1 MGGAAFRS
9 LGAALARRRE
19 RLVPEWPDLHVLR
32 SRIAAAVEGKRIT
45 AVRVHDPLVLRATR
59 PLDEALTGRV
69 LAGVAHRGRFLA
81 FTFDDGTRLVVN
93 PMLSGLFD
101 LLPPATKIRTT
112 TAFAMTFEND
122 VDLRYRDDTRMGK
135 VYLLPPGASDTQ
147 VPRYSEQGDE
157 AGTLGWTADE
167 FATRAKATRREL
179 RNLLMDDEFI
189 AGIGNAYADEIL
201 WAARLHPK
209 RRAASLDE
217 GEMDR
222 LRGALRAT
230 LERAAEI
237 VEAELPAELG
247 TKVRAHMNVRGRAG
261 EPCPRCG
268 TKIVRTRQGLD
279 EMYVCPRC
287 QPPPKGQLR

>member
-1 MGGAAFRS
+1 M
-9 LGAALARRRE
+9 
-19 RLVPEWPDLHVLR
+19 PEWPDLHVLR
-32 SRIAAAVEGKRIT
+32 RRIAKAVGGKRVT

-59 PLDEALTGRV
+59 PFDAALLGRV
-69 LAGVAHRGRFLA
+69 LEEVAHRGRFLVFA
-81 FTFDDGTRLVVN
+81 FDDGVRVVVN

-101 LLPPATKIRTT
+101 LVPPTTKLRAT
-112 TAFAMTFEND
+112 TAFALTFENG

-135 VYLLPPGASDTQ
+135 VYLLDAGASEES
-147 VPRYSEQGDE
+147 VPQLADQGAE

-167 FATRAKATRREL
+167 FARRAKATRREL
-179 RNLLMDDEFI
+179 RNLLMDDAFI

-209 RRAASLDE
+209 RRVATLDE
-217 GEMDR
+217 GELDR

-237 VEAELPAELG
+237 VERELPPELG
-247 TKVRAHMNVRGRAG
+247 TKVREHMNVRGRAG
-261 EPCPRCG
+261 EACPRCG
-268 TKIVRTRQGLD
+268 VKIVRTRHGLD

>member
-1 MGGAAFRS
+1 M
-9 LGAALARRRE
+9 
-19 RLVPEWPDLHVLR
+19 PEWPDLHVLR
-32 SRIAAAVEGKRIT
+32 GRIAKALSGKRIT
-45 AVRVHDPLVLRATR
+45 RVRVHDPLVLRVTR
-59 PLDEALTGRV
+59 PLDAALTGRV
-69 LAGVAHRGRFLA
+69 LTDVSHRGRFLA
-81 FTFDDGTRLVVN
+81 FTFDDGSRLVVN

-101 LLPPATKIRTT
+101 LLPAETKIRATT
-112 TAFAMTFEND
+112 SFALTFEGD
-122 VDLRYRDDTRMGK
+122 RDLRYRDDTRMGK
-135 VYLLPPGASDTQ
+135 VYLLGPGDDDRA
-147 VPRYSEQGDE
+147 VPQLAEQGAE
-157 AGTLGWTADE
+157 AGTLAWTADE
-167 FATRAKATRREL
+167 FAKRAKATRREL

-209 RRAASLDE
+209 RRVASLDP

-237 VEAELPAELG
+237 VERELPVELG
-247 TKVRAHMNVRGRAG
+247 TKVRTHMNVRGHVG
-261 EPCPRCG
+261 DPCPRCG
-268 TKIVRTRQGLD
+268 TKIVRTRHGLD

>member
-1 MGGAAFRS
+1 M
-9 LGAALARRRE
+9 
-19 RLVPEWPDLHVLR
+19 PEWPDLHVLR
-32 SRIAAAVEGKRIT
+32 GRIAKAVVGKRVA

-59 PLDEALTGRV
+59 PLDEALRGRV
-69 LAGVAHRGRFLA
+69 LTAVAHRGRFLA

-101 LLPPATKIRTT
+101 LVAPSTKIRAK
-112 TAFAMTFEND
+112 TAFALTFGDD

-135 VYLLPPGASDTQ
+135 VYLLPPGSPDTQ
-147 VPRYSEQGDE
+147 VPQYAEQGDE

-167 FATRAKATRREL
+167 FARRAKATRREL
-179 RNLLMDDEFI
+179 RNLLMDDGFI
-189 AGIGNAYADEIL
+189 AGVGNAYADEIL
-201 WAARLHPK
+201 WAAKLHPK
-209 RRAASLDE
+209 RRIATLDE

-237 VEAELPAELG
+237 VEAELPPQLG
-247 TKVRAHMNVRGRAG
+247 TKIRTHMNVRGRMG

-268 TKIVRTRQGLD
+268 AKIVRTRHGLD

>member
-1 MGGAAFRS
+1 M
-9 LGAALARRRE
+9 
-19 RLVPEWPDLHVLR
+19 PEWPDLHVLR
-32 SRIAAAVEGKRIT
+32 GRIEKAVGGKRVT

-59 PLDEALTGRV
+59 PFDTALRSRLLD
-69 LAGVAHRGRFLA
+69 GVAHRGRFLVFA
-81 FTFDDGTRLVVN
+81 FDDGTRVVVN

-101 LLPPATKIRTT
+101 LLPPETKIRAT
-112 TAFAMTFEND
+112 TAFALTFENGI
-122 VDLRYRDDTRMGK
+122 DLRYRDDTRMGK
-135 VYLLPPGASDTQ
+135 VYLLGPGETEAGVPQLAS
-147 VPRYSEQGDE
+147 QGEE

-167 FATRAKATRREL
+167 FARRAKKTRREL

-189 AGIGNAYADEIL
+189 AGIGNAYSDEIL
-201 WAARLHPK
+201 WAAKLHPK
-209 RRAASLDE
+209 RKIASLDE

-237 VEAELPAELG
+237 VEAELPPQLG

-268 TKIVRTRQGLD
+268 AKIVRTRHGLD
-279 EMYVCPRC
+279 EMFVCPRC

>member
-1 MGGAAFRS
+1 
-9 LGAALARRRE
+9 
-19 RLVPEWPDLHVLR
+19 VPEWPDLHVLR
-32 SRIAAAVEGKRIT
+32 GRIERAVGGKRVT

-59 PLDEALTGRV
+59 AFDAALRGRV
-69 LAGVAHRGRFLA
+69 LEAASHRGRFLA
-81 FTFDDGTRLVVN
+81 FAFDDGTRVVVN

-101 LLPPATKIRTT
+101 LVPPDTKIRAT
-112 TAFAMTFEND
+112 TAFALTFENGI
-122 VDLRYRDDTRMGK
+122 DLRYRDETRMGK
-135 VYLLPPGASDTQ
+135 VYLLGPGESEAM
-147 VPRYSEQGDE
+147 VPQLGEQGAE
-157 AGTLGWTADE
+157 AGTLPWTADE
-167 FATRAKATRREL
+167 FAKRAKATRREL
-179 RNLLMDDEFI
+179 RNLLMDDAFI

-201 WAARLHPK
+201 WAAKLHPK
-209 RRAASLDE
+209 RKVASLDE

-237 VEAELPAELG
+237 VEAELPPELG

-268 TKIVRTRQGLD
+268 AKIVRTRHGLD

>member
-1 MGGAAFRS
+1 M
-9 LGAALARRRE
+9 
-19 RLVPEWPDLHVLR
+19 PEWPDLHVLR
-32 SRIAAAVEGKRIT
+32 GRIAKAVGGKRVT
-45 AVRVHDPLVLRATR
+45 NVRVHDPLVIRATR
-59 PLDEALTGRV
+59 PFDAALRERV
-69 LAGVAHRGRFLA
+69 LAEVAHRGRFLTFA
-81 FTFDDGTRLVVN
+81 FDDGTRVVVN

-101 LLPPATKIRTT
+101 LVPPGTKLRAT
-112 TAFAMTFEND
+112 TAFAWTFED
-122 VDLRYRDDTRMGK
+122 AVDLRYRDETRMGK
-135 VYLLPPGASDTQ
+135 VYLLEPGADETR
-147 VPRYSEQGDE
+147 VPQLAEQGAE
-157 AGTLGWTADE
+157 AGTLAWTADE
-167 FATRAKATRREL
+167 FAKRARATRREL
-179 RNLLMDDEFI
+179 RNLLMDDAFI

-201 WAARLHPK
+201 WAAKLHPK
-209 RRAASLDE
+209 RRVATLDE

-237 VEAELPAELG
+237 VESELPPELG

-268 TKIVRTRQGLD
+268 AKIVRTRHGLD